1 MEVEENLEQE
11 LGKRIK
17 EYRKSKGWTLKK
29 LSENSKLSISFLS
42 QVDIQ

>member
-17 EYRKSKGWTLKK
+17 EYRKSKGWTLSRYSVNP
-29 LSENSKLSISFLS
+29 L
-42 QVDIQ
+42 